1 MSRSDNFKQ
10 GIKDGIPIGLGYFAV
25 SFTFGIMAV
34 SAGLAVWQAVIIS
47 LTNLTS
53 AGQFAGLPLIA
64 MGGSCYELAL
74 TQLVINMRYCLMS
87 FALSQKLERNIP
99 WLHRF
104 FVAYGVTDEIFGVS
118 ISREGR
124 LSPYYS
130 YGAMSVAIPGWTLG
144 TLAGAVSGDILPGFI
159 VSALSVA
166 IYGMFLAVIIPPAKK
181 ERPVLLA
188 VIAAMAVSTLFT
200 VTPGLKQVSSG
211 FVIIITTILVA
222 GAAAW
227 LYPIEEKEVSDDE
240 QF

>member
-1 MSRSDNFKQ
+1 MNRMESYKR

-34 SAGLAVWQAVIIS
+34 SAGLEVWQAVIIS

-74 TQLVINMRYCLMS
+74 TQLIINMRYCLMS
-87 FALSQKLERNIP
+87 FAVSQKLERNIP
-99 WLHRF
+99 WVHRF

-118 ISREGR
+118 VSQEGR

-130 YGAMSVAIPGWTLG
+130 YGAMSMAVPGWTLG
-144 TLAGAVSGDILPGFI
+144 TLAGAISGDLLPAFM

-188 VIAAMAVSTLFT
+188 VVAAMGVSTLFA
-200 VTPGLKQVSSG
+200 VVPILKQVSSG
-211 FVIIITTILVA
+211 FVVIITTVLVA
-222 GAAAW
+222 GGAAW
-227 LYPIEEKEVSDDE
+227 LYPIEEKEAMTDE
-240 QF
+240 